1 MEEGER
7 KHMTRYLSAG
17 ARKRIDA
24 MLHGNSVDRLPIT
37 FWTHFVGEDLEA
49 GALCQATVR
58 YQQEY
63 QLDLVKVSPCG
74 LYSVL
79 DYGCTLTFPPD
90 GTPPVVD
97 RYAVNQEEDWSRLPS
112 PRFAEASALQEQIK
126 AIARI
131 RAELGEAQPI
141 IATVFSPLTTLR
153 KLATPQ
159 AFDEA
164 VTSALPAFC
173 SVLTQVT
180 EITSELSAAY
190 IQNGADGIFFATQC
204 ATADVCSREQYE
216 QFGLP
221 YDLAALERL
230 SEDARRY
237 SMLHLHGDQI
247 YFDIEAHYPLSMVS
261 WHDQRTAPSL
271 AEAQHLT
278 SKVLVGGLDR
288 DTLTILSTEDAL
300 ALEKRLVGGV
310 KRPMLLAPS
319 CVLRPNMPAQTLHV
333 LRQAVETWEFS

>member
-1 MEEGER
+1 MM
-7 KHMTRYLSAG
+7 HSSSAG
-17 ARKRIDA
+17 ARDRIDA
-24 MLHGNSVDRLPIT
+24 MLRGSSVDRLPIT

-58 YQQEY
+58 YQREY
-63 QLDLVKVSPCG
+63 WLDLVKVSPCG

-97 RYAVNQEEDWSRLPS
+97 RYTVQQVEDWARLPS
-112 PRFAEASALQEQIK
+112 PRFADASALQEQVK
-126 AIARI
+126 AVAHI

-141 IATVFSPLTTLR
+141 IATIFSPLTTLR

-159 AFDEA
+159 AFNEA
-164 VTSALPAFC
+164 IARDTPAFR
-173 SVLTQVT
+173 SALTQVA
-180 EITSELSAAY
+180 EITSELSTAY

-216 QFGLP
+216 RFGLP
-221 YDLAALERL
+221 YDLVVLERL
-230 SEDARRY
+230 PESARRY

-247 YFDIEAHYPLSMVS
+247 YFDIEANYFLGMVS

-271 AEAQHLT
+271 AEAQLLT
-278 SKVLVGGLDR
+278 SKALAAGLDR
-288 DTLTILSTEDAL
+288 ETLTALSPEEAL
-300 ALEKRLVGGV
+300 ALEKGLVDGV

-319 CVLRPNMPAQTLHV
+319 CVLRPNTPAQTLHA
-333 LRQAVETWEFS
+333 LRQAVEMWKVS